1 MKTWVLLRGLMR
13 ESRHWGKFI
22 LKLQAQ
28 YPNDRIITIDWPGNG
43 VLHQEKSLSHISEM
57 VTHIRQTLAEQQ
69 IKGPFYVLAISLG
82 AMAAIAWAN
91 SFPNEIHACVLIN
104 TSLRPI
110 NPFYHR
116 LRLQSLPALIRLLF
130 SGVAGK
136 EKIILELTSRRQ
148 PQAALE
154 QWIHFQKQ
162 FPISSHNILRQLAA
176 AIRYR
181 AHKPD
186 VPLLL
191 LSGAKDQLV
200 SPACSQTLASKWQ
213 VPCWVHTQAGHD
225 LPLDDGDWVL
235 EKLAQYL
242 TTLH

>member
-13 ESRHWGKFI
+13 ESRHWGEFI

-57 VTHIRQTLAEQQ
+57 VSHIRLTLAEQQ
-69 IKGPFYVLAISLG
+69 INGPFYVLAISLG
-82 AMAAIAWAN
+82 AMVAVAWAN
-91 SFPNEIHACVLIN
+91 AFPHEICACVLIN
-104 TSLRPI
+104 TSLRHI
-110 NPFYHR
+110 NPFYQR
-116 LRLQSLPALIRLLF
+116 LRPQNFTALIQLLF
-130 SGVAGK
+130 SDVAGK
-136 EKIILELTSRRQ
+136 EKIILELTSSRQ

-154 QWIHFQKQ
+154 QWIQFQKQ
-162 FPISSHNILRQLAA
+162 FPISNSNVLRQLAA

-181 AHKPD
+181 AHKPN

-200 SPACSQTLASKWQ
+200 SPACSQTLARQWQ

-235 EKLAQYL
+235 QKIEHYL
-242 TTLH
+242 SSLH

>member
-13 ESRHWGKFI
+13 ESRHWGEFI
-22 LKLQAQ
+22 PKLQTT
-28 YPNDRIITIDWPGNG
+28 YPNDQIITIDWPGNG

-57 VTHIRQTLAEQQ
+57 IAHIRQTLAAQQ
-69 IKGPFYVLAISLG
+69 VSGPYYILAISLG
-82 AMAAIAWAN
+82 AMAAVAWAN
-91 SFPNEIHACVLIN
+91 AFPDEIRACMLIN

-130 SGVAGK
+130 SDIAGK
-136 EKIILELTSRRQ
+136 EKIILELTSTRQ
-148 PQAALE
+148 PQAALAE
-154 QWIHFQKQ
+154 WVQFQKQ

-176 AIRYR
+176 AMRYR

-200 SPACSQTLASKWQ
+200 NPACSQTLAYQWQ

-225 LPLDDGDWVL
+225 LPLDDSDWVL
-235 EKLAQYL
+235 QKIEQYL
-242 TTLH
+242 SSLH

>member
-13 ESRHWGKFI
+13 ESRHWGEFI
-22 LKLQAQ
+22 PKLQAQ

-43 VLHQEKSLSHISEM
+43 VLHQEKSLSHIRDM
-57 VTHIRQTLAEQQ
+57 VAHIRQTLAEQH
-69 IKGPFYVLAISLG
+69 INGPFYVLAISLG
-82 AMAAIAWAN
+82 AMAAVAWAN
-91 SFPNEIHACVLIN
+91 AFPHEIRACVLIN

-116 LRLQSLPALIRLLF
+116 LRLQSIPALIGLLF
-130 SGVAGK
+130 NNVQGK
-136 EKIILELTSRRQ
+136 EKIIIELTSTNK

-154 QWIHFQKQ
+154 QWIQFQKQ
-162 FPISSHNILRQLAA
+162 FPISSSNILRQLTA

-181 AHKPD
+181 AHQPH

-191 LSGAKDQLV
+191 LSGAKDKLV

-213 VPCWVHTQAGHD
+213 VPCRVHTQAGHD

-235 EKLAQYL
+235 KQIEQYL
-242 TTLH
+242 SGLH